1 LTFDVFGDFEER
13 GYLRN
18 VAGLKD
24 LARVKQ
30 LEHRAFMMKV
40 GKAVAALSR
49 RNPLTYADILATH
62 ATLFGSVYPWAGKDR
77 WETAPHA
84 NISRGG
90 YNRMFAFPKD
100 IRRAADYALRQGND
114 RAFMR
119 AKPGEVLGSLAHA
132 HPFLDGNGR
141 TIMTVHTVLAHRAGL
156 SVAWHE
162 TDKAAFLTALTREVH
177 LPGDGYLD
185 AYLAPFLREPRP
197 LEREVEGLRALTTL
211 GSATA
216 AG

>member
-1 LTFDVFGDFEER
+1 MTFDVFGDFAER

-24 LARVKQ
+24 LAHVKQ
-30 LEHRAFMMKV
+30 IEHKAFMMKV
-40 GKAVAALSR
+40 GKAIADLSAR
-49 RNPLTYADILATH
+49 DPLTYADILTTH

-77 WETAPHA
+77 LETAPHA

-90 YNRMFAFPKD
+90 YDRMFAFPKD

-141 TIMTVHTVLAHRAGL
+141 TIMAVHTVLAHRAGL
-156 SVAWHE
+156 SIAWHE
-162 TDKAAFLTALTREVH
+162 TDKAAFLSALTKEVH

-185 AYLAPFLREPRP
+185 AYLAPFIREPVP
-197 LEREVEGLRALTTL
+197 PEGLAGGLRILTTL
-211 GSATA
+211 GSATV
-216 AG
+216 G

>member
-1 LTFDVFGDFEER
+1 MTFDVFGDFEER

-24 LARVKQ
+24 LAQVRQ
-30 LEHRAFMMKV
+30 LEHRAFLMKV
-40 GKAVAALSR
+40 GKALADLSAR
-49 RNPLTYADILATH
+49 DPLTYADILRTH
-62 ATLFGSVYPWAGKDR
+62 GTLFGSVYPWAGRDR
-77 WETAPHA
+77 LETAPHA

-90 YNRMFAFPKD
+90 YDRMFAFPKD

-141 TIMTVHTVLAHRAGL
+141 TIMAVHTVLAHRAGL
-156 SVAWHE
+156 SIAWHE
-162 TDKAAFLTALTREVH
+162 TDKAAFLSALTKEVH
-177 LPGDGYLD
+177 LPSDGYLD
-185 AYLAPFLREPRP
+185 AYLAPFIRGPVP
-197 LEREVEGLRALTTL
+197 PERQAEGLRTLTTL

-216 AG
+216 LG